1 MNKKIKKK
9 DIILFG
15 IKYNMNQWH
24 HLKEKKYLKL
34 YPSINIIFCYFFYI
48 LLFLIEFYYALI
60 FYLQN
65 LVNDNNSKGEEDLR
79 IFFGDGIFILDLL
92 FFIIFIFRY
101 FLELFLTF
109 IELIILFL
117 LDIFFYHYFSFW
129 LYP

>member
-1 MNKKIKKK
+1 MTSFEREE
-9 DIILFG
+9 ILETLSKH
-15 IKYNMNQWH
+15 KYN
-24 HLKEKKYLKL
+24 LLLFLFYL
-34 YPSINIIFCYFFYI
+34 

-117 LDIFFYHYFSFW
+117 LDILFFIIIFLFDYIRRMISIIYI
-129 LYP
+129 